1 MLHVADLVAGYG
13 ALPLARL
20 PALTVREGETALV
33 IGPSGSGK
41 TTLLLAMAGLSDV
54 LSGSLRVDDVDVAAL
69 SPRARDAFRGRS
81 IGLVFQDLNLIPGL
95 TTLENVLLA
104 PFAAGQTQDR
114 GRALEL
120 LDELGLADRAHRP
133 AETLSRGQA
142 QRAAIARAM
151 LMRPR
156 LILADEPTAS
166 LDDAS
171 CERVAALLAR
181 AAAETGAALVIATHD
196 LRLVGRT
203 SRSVTAEPM
212 AATEARSERSAA

>member
-1 MLHVADLVAGYG
+1 MLHAADVVAGYAG
-13 ALPLARL
+13 LPVARL
-20 PALTVREGETALV
+20 ASLEVREGETALLL
-33 IGPSGSGK
+33 GPSGSGK
-41 TTLLLAMAGLSDV
+41 TTLLLAMAGLAQV
-54 LSGSLRVDDVDVAAL
+54 LGGTVRIDDADLAAMGA
-69 SPRARDAFRGRS
+69 PARDRFRGRS

-104 PFAAGQTQDR
+104 PFAAGAAQDR

-171 CERVAALLAR
+171 CDRVAALLAR
-181 AAAETGAALVIATHD
+181 AAKETGAALVIATHD
-196 LRLVGRT
+196 LRLLGRT
-203 SRSVTAEPM
+203 SLTATAEPV
-212 AATEARSERSAA
+212 SPPERSAA